1 MALATLG
8 GAMRGPAHVDG
19 GGLISQDIAG
29 KPTGPTAWCFLQA
42 GLALPGVVARA
53 GREGMLGEV
62 AWRSC
67 RGRGIRAFR
76 AEDAEGVEVAKVAEG
91 AGVAKGAGVAEGAGN
106 AEGA

>member
-1 MALATLG
+1 
-8 GAMRGPAHVDG
+8 VDG

-29 KPTGPTAWCFLQA
+29 KPTGPTAWCFL
-42 GLALPGVVARA
+42 ALLGVVARA